1 MYIDCTKIAQ
11 QWESEIRGRLS
22 LRDYG
27 SNLAIVTSDC
37 DDASQ
42 VYVRNKVRVAERV
55 GINAQ
60 VYDMSNREEYEWFDL
75 IQSLNR
81 REDIDG
87 IIVHL
92 RSGKRKRKVTGK
104 R

>member
-11 QWESEIRGRLS
+11 RWENEIRGRLS

-27 SNLAIVTSDC
+27 STLAIVTSDC

-42 VYVRNKVRVAERV
+42 VYVRNKVKVAERV

-60 VYDMSNREEYEWFDL
+60 V
-75 IQSLNR
+75 
-81 REDIDG
+81 
-87 IIVHL
+87 
-92 RSGKRKRKVTGK
+92 
-104 R
+104 